1 MKFTEKFNR
10 FIRLRNAV
18 VAALLAIMLTLA
30 GCAGNAVV
38 DPGFSEEP
46 AMTEQALTAAPDQ
59 TEAAAETEAPAVA
72 ATAEATESAQ
82 ETAAATSAGAIDAK
96 PTATPA
102 ATAKPAATNASTVK
116 PTAPSAKPT
125 AAPTAKPTAAP
136 SAKPTAA
143 PTAKPTAAPTAKP
156 TATPTAKPTA
166 KPTATPTAKPA
177 ANPLFGSMS
186 TKDIYGSKVTSS
198 VFSNAEVTMVN
209 IWATF
214 CGPCVREM
222 PDLAALADE
231 YDSKGLQIV
240 GIVLDSADSSGNVD
254 SAIVE
259 EAKGIV
265 KDTGADYKH
274 LIPSTGMYSAYL
286 KKVSSVPTTVFLNS
300 DGEQIGKAYVG
311 SKSKSEWAKIFDEVL
326 KEAKGN

>member
-102 ATAKPAATNASTVK
+102 ATAKPAATNAATAK

-156 TATPTAKPTA
+156 TV

-186 TKDIYGSKVTSS
+186 TKDIYGNKVTSS

>member
-102 ATAKPAATNASTVK
+102 ATAKPAATNAATAK

-156 TATPTAKPTA
+156 TV